1 MGVFLMPFFLFV
13 PGYALTFF
21 FRWIHGFFERTAFSI
36 ILSVS
41 SGVIMSVLCAA
52 FGLPLAPSFLIL
64 LLLCIACLFFPKKKT
79 AVLLSEW
86 EASPKKEKR
95 LFAFFLFISILAGVF
110 AATPHFHY
118 PWPIHGD
125 EWWQVGTV
133 QNLMEGRPINTH
145 PYFFDELTNDKP
157 GFSSYIAAL
166 LGAGGIDPIGGWAF
180 LPAIN
185 VFLISFVG
193 SLLLYAITRK
203 GLLAGAF
210 PVLLM
215 AIRSNAYILGWW
227 FFVPSTF
234 GLFFVLAAFLSLPF
248 WRKELSGFPF
258 AFVLF
263 AALFL
268 VYAPLGIFS
277 LIILLPFSIP
287 YRSVLAYARKH
298 AFLFSVVFFAMIA
311 IVVGGIYIATTI
323 SPYRE
328 YWIVNPSL
336 PPPVI
341 QAFFVPRAATL
352 HLSSGSGLFDT
363 VPFILLFAAAAGC
376 IGMKKEPWKR
386 AICFG
391 AILGVLNVLLAYV
404 LGVSFLLFHQR
415 AFYVLGILAA
425 VLASSGVSLLFDEF
439 RESRYAK
446 RISLP
451 RKRAV
456 GVLFLLCFGFL
467 LFSGYFALP
476 NGTLLYHLVEQE
488 DLTAMAWLVKHHEEF
503 GNMTVVANQAVGTLI
518 TPFTRMRSKISF
530 LTAQN
535 AAAAINPQD
544 ILAAEEPDCGKKE
557 ESIIH
562 LKGDLV
568 YAKSPQ
574 SCPFLKEVYAAPRVF
589 IYLFRKT

>member
-1 MGVFLMPFFLFV
+1 MGITLMPLFLFV
-13 PGYALTFF
+13 PGFALSFLF
-21 FRWIHGFFERTAFSI
+21 QWICGFFERAAFSI

-41 SGVIMSVLCAA
+41 LGVVVSVLFAM
-52 FGLPLAPSFLIL
+52 FGLPLASSFLIL
-64 LLLCIACLFFPKKKT
+64 LAGCVALLFFSRKK
-79 AVLLSEW
+79 ALVFFSEW
-86 EASPKKEKR
+86 KILPRQQKR
-95 LFAFFLFISILAGVF
+95 FFVFFLVISILAGVF
-110 AATPHFHY
+110 AAAPHFRY

-133 QNLMEGRPINTH
+133 QNLMEGKPINTH

-157 GFSSYIAAL
+157 GFSGYIAGL
-166 LGAGGIDPIGGWAF
+166 LGAGGIDPIDGWVF
-180 LPAIN
+180 LPAVN
-185 VFLISFVG
+185 MFLISFVG

-210 PVLLM
+210 PILLM

-248 WRKELSGFPF
+248 WRNTLSGFAF

-268 VYAPLGIFS
+268 VYAPLGLFS

-287 YRSVLAYARKH
+287 YRSVLAYARNH
-298 AFLFSVVFFAMIA
+298 VFLFSVVFFAMIA

-363 VPFILLFAAAAGC
+363 VPLILLFAAAVGC
-376 IGMKKEPWKR
+376 IGIKKEPWKR
-386 AICFG
+386 VVCFG
-391 AILGVLNVLLAYV
+391 ALLGVLNVLLAHV

-415 AFYVLGILAA
+415 AFYALGILAA

-456 GVLFLLCFGFL
+456 GILFLLCFGFL

-488 DLTAMAWLVKHHEEF
+488 DLTAMAWLVKHREEF

-518 TPFTRMRSKISF
+518 TPFTRMKSKISF

-535 AAAAINPQD
+535 AAAAIDPRD
-544 ILAAEEPDCGKKE
+544 ILAAEEPDCRKKE
-557 ESIIH
+557 ESIIR
-562 LKGDLV
+562 LKGDLI

-574 SCPFLKEVYAAPRVF
+574 SCQFLKELYASPRVF
-589 IYLFRKT
+589 IYLYKKV